1 MRKLSLQKI
10 LIVDDDELI
19 VNLIEQYFKLE
30 GFETITCQDGLA
42 ALKLTE
48 SEKPDLII
56 LDVMLPKLDGFHVCK
71 ELQGSGIPIILLTAK
86 SDITDKLVG
95 LEAGADDYVV
105 KPFDS
110 RELVARVRTIFR
122 RLKKA
127 SEKIAGQME
136 DGYREKPGIIMN
148 KDYRTVFI
156 NGTELELTPTEFD
169 LLYHFTRHPGRV
181 FDRQQLLEAVW
192 SYDFLG
198 DSRTVDIHIQR
209 LRKKLKDY
217 AGSIETVFGVGYRFR
232 ELEK

>member
-42 ALKLTE
+42 ALKLAE

-71 ELQGSGIPIILLTAK
+71 KLQGSGIPIILLTAK

-110 RELVARVRTIFR
+110 RELVARARTIFR
-122 RLKKA
+122 RLQKV
-127 SEKIAGQME
+127 SEKIEGQME
-136 DGYREKPGIIMN
+136 NGDREKPGIIMN

-169 LLYHFTRHPGRV
+169 LLYHLTRHPGRV

-192 SYDFLG
+192 GYNFLG